1 MMSYG
6 ACAQDESH
14 AFLLQC
20 VRESPIVAEAYA
32 NVLAAKGNPYNIS
45 SAINILTDAIG
56 TLPNTPMASS
66 VIATI
71 KTPPP
76 LTTHKNLAIRDVV
89 MAARQAKISE
99 DVVYEAFTESRGHHS
114 DDANNALIA
123 AIQEARI
130 AISTVSDSLESA
142 RTAIA
147 ASNAD
152 TPEWKLELFD
162 SAEFEADFTRLI
174 IFNIDRS
181 TQFLNTAEEA
191 VFRNID

>member
-45 SAINILTDAIG
+45 AAINLLTDAIG

-66 VIATI
+66 AIATI
-71 KTPPP
+71 NAPP
-76 LTTHKNLAIRDVV
+76 LTTHKKLAIRDVI

-99 DVVYEAFTESRGHHS
+99 DVVYEAFTETRGHHS

>member
-1 MMSYG
+1 
-6 ACAQDESH
+6 
-14 AFLLQC
+14 
-20 VRESPIVAEAYA
+20 VAEAYA

-45 SAINILTDAIG
+45 AAINLLTDAIG

-66 VIATI
+66 AIATI
-71 KTPPP
+71 KTPP

-99 DVVYEAFTESRGHHS
+99 DVVYGAFTESRSHRS

-123 AIQEARI
+123 AIQDARI
-130 AISTVSDSLESA
+130 AISRVSDSLESA